1 MESNME
7 ARTLTYVNR
16 QPTGTCS
23 MTRELKV
30 GPWDNL
36 QGWGWAAGRKETQEG
51 GTNVHLCLIYVDDR
65 NQMNTVKQPSIKN
78 KY

>member
-1 MESNME
+1 
-7 ARTLTYVNR
+7 
-16 QPTGTCS
+16 

-51 GTNVHLCLIYVDDR
+51 GTFVHLWLIYVDDR